1 MNKNVIII
9 TTLAL
14 VFSTSQAF
22 SKWNKI
28 EQPYEGISVEVGD
41 KTTKINNFAIFWTRF
56 KSTDNKHLMLTQTAV
71 DCSTNEYSQL
81 FIENDKVIEPI
92 KNRTI
97 PLKLKDGDMLFY
109 PIKHICKDIVL
120 SCKPD
125 DNIKEN
131 LDRTFSDESWDILKD
146 EMFKSNGSEE
156 IY

>member
-1 MNKNVIII
+1 MNKNIIII

-14 VFSTSQAF
+14 VFSASQAF

-56 KSTDNKHLMLTQTAV
+56 KSTNNKHLMLTQTAV

-125 DNIKEN
+125 EIKEN

-146 EMFKSNGSEE
+146 EMFKLNGSEE